1 MHYTALAYN
10 KLIGTFEWKLGVS
23 SLSVSPPSEA
33 SFQSPE
39 SNDQISVPADEDRP
53 VFPL

>member
-1 MHYTALAYN
+1 MHFTAYN
-10 KLIGTFEWKLGVS
+10 KWIRTFEWKLGVS
-23 SLSVSPPSEA
+23 SLCLSPPSEA
-33 SFQSPE
+33 FQSPDSE